1 MQRIVIRNTKSPK
14 PVKLRVFDALVD
26 GNDTFLKKKLKNN
39 EVIVLSDVLKQIEDS
54 YETIE

>member
-1 MQRIVIRNTKSPK
+1 MQRIVIRNTKGPK

-39 EVIVLSDVLKQIEDS
+39 EVIALSDVLKQIEDS
-54 YETIE
+54 CETIE